1 LSSPLSYLY
10 QEDLYTI
17 PAPVIVV
24 LPRPWHNI
32 LDSEK
37 ALLAKILGSVRVSIE
52 SVNIV
57 VQASFSVESLLA
69 LKAQKIL
76 VFGSSVSAGI
86 NSYEHVKL
94 DGVSVIYA
102 DDLSA
107 LDDGK
112 KKSLWL
118 GLKQMFGV

>member
-1 LSSPLSYLY
+1 LNSPLSYLY
-10 QEDLYTI
+10 QEDLYTV
-17 PAPVIVV
+17 PASVIVV
-24 LPRPWHNI
+24 VPRPWHNI

-52 SVNIV
+52 SVTIV
-57 VQASFSVESLLA
+57 YQESVSMQSLKV

-76 VFGSSVSAGI
+76 VFGSSVSGGI

-94 DGVSVIYA
+94 DGVSVIRA
-102 DDLSA
+102 DDFSA

-118 GLKQMFGV
+118 ALKQMFGV